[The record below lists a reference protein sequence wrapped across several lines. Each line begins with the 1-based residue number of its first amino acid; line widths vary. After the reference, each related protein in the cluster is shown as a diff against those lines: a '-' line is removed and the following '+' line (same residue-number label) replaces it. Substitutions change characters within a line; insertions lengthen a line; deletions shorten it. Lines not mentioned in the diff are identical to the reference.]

1 MLQNPQKNSIK
12 KVSKFIK
19 KETMA
24 DQSSKVQKNNMS
36 CECALNFDQWKKFSE
51 NYKPMRV

>member
-36 CECALNFDQWKKFSE
+36 CECALNFDQ
-51 NYKPMRV
+51 

>member
-1 MLQNPQKNSIK
+1 MSQNPQKNSIK

-24 DQSSKVQKNNMS
+24 DQSSKVQRNNMS